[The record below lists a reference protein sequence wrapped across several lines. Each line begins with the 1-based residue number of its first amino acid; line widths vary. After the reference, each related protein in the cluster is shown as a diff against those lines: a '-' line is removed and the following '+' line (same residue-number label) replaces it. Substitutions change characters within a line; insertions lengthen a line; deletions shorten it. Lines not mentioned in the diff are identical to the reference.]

1 MKEKVIE
8 NNLRQLYG
16 FPAPDCV
23 PAVEKANETISIG
36 TLDMLFGN
44 NDDLGNHPCM
54 DGMWY

>member
-8 NNLRQLYG
+8 NNLRQFYG
-16 FPAPDCV
+16 FPAAECV
-23 PAVEKANETISIG
+23 QTVVKANETVSIG

-44 NDDLGNHPCM
+44 EDNLGNHPCM